1 MKKIAVVIDR
11 APDPNLFE
19 LLRMTVGMTIED
31 ENKVS
36 LLLLGDGVFCINRID
51 EEKLGFD
58 MAKHFEMLKA
68 MKADLYA
75 HTESAEQRNVSLS
88 GTWFQSLDD
97 GATVEILA
105 ESDFVV
111 S

>member
-11 APDPNLFE
+11 APDKNLSE

-36 LLLLGDGVFCINRID
+36 VLLLGDGVFCIGDVD
-51 EEKLGFD
+51 EERLGFD

-75 HTESAEQRNVSLS
+75 HSESAGKRNISLS
-88 GTWFQSLDD
+88 GTWFKSLDD
-97 GATVEILA
+97 GATAEILA
-105 ESDFVV
+105 VSDFVV